1 VVQQCTG
8 TFHKQM
14 VALEKKVEHMIV
26 NVNSKKML
34 RILYFVVLILF
45 TFLNFNS
52 KLLLAAPVKS
62 DNFEREFYQIEKI
75 STVNKHQKSMHNISD
90 KKRKILSKIK
100 MQLFR
105 FLGSLNKSDSKAL
118 EYLDVNLRKKYLDSS
133 DLYSKEF
140 NPSDAIINFEI
151 FDFKIHEKENRIDL
165 RYFLAVMMEGD
176 ICSYQKVVSFV
187 KSKNTWLIRSFNDV
201 DF

>member
-1 VVQQCTG
+1 MVQQCTG

-151 FDFKIHEKENRIDL
+151 FDFKMHEKENRIDL